1 MTHVPRVLVLDA
13 EQRSA
18 LAAARSLGQAG
29 AIVSVASA
37 CPRPLAGASRH
48 VRSVLKTPDPL
59 VDVRG
64 WLESVAGHARTQR
77 CDFVLP
83 MTDVS
88 TMLLAS
94 TQDVP
99 ADLCR
104 VIGPP
109 AAAYDWLTDK
119 GRLLELAQSLGM
131 NVPVTLSARDAQSI
145 RAAVNQI
152 GFPAV
157 IKPSRSR
164 YRLGNR
170 ICSTSVRIVKNAA
183 ELDLLLPQLDWLAH
197 LPALVQAWIAGH
209 GAGVFALYG
218 PAGPVAWFA
227 HRRLREKPP
236 AGGVSVLCESTTVDP
251 GLRALSETLLSH
263 VGWWGPAMVEYRI
276 APDGRAFL
284 MEVNGRFWGS
294 LQLSVDAGVNFPL
307 LLLRL
312 AQGQD
317 LPLQG
322 DYQPQRRLRWLLG
335 DVDNLLLQFKGQL
348 QEGSRWHSLK
358 CFAKTFFDAQCR
370 QEILRSD
377 DRMPALRE
385 ASQWFRA
392 LL

>member
-1 MTHVPRVLVLDA
+1 M
-13 EQRSA
+13 
-18 LAAARSLGQAG
+18 
-29 AIVSVASA
+29 
-37 CPRPLAGASRH
+37 
-48 VRSVLKTPDPL
+48 
-59 VDVRG
+59 
-64 WLESVAGHARTQR
+64 
-77 CDFVLP
+77 
-83 MTDVS
+83 
-88 TMLLAS
+88 
-94 TQDVP
+94 
-99 ADLCR
+99 
-104 VIGPP
+104 
-109 AAAYDWLTDK
+109 
-119 GRLLELAQSLGM
+119 LELAQSLGM

-251 GLRALSETLLSH
+251 NLRALSETLLSH

-348 QEGSRWHSLK
+348 QEGSRWYSLK
-358 CFAKTFFDAQCR
+358 SFAKTFFDAQCR
-370 QEILRSD
+370 QEAFRSD
-377 DRMPALRE
+377 DPMPALRE